1 MRSFIKKPM
10 TEYALKLML
19 KKLDE
24 IGNTDD
30 VKIAILNQS
39 ITNNWQGIFPLKNEY
54 TKHEKQPEKKYD
66 QNGYGSEEELMAMFY
81 GK

>member
-39 ITNNWQGIFPLKNEY
+39 ITNNWQGIFLLKDGY
-54 TKHEKQPEKKYD
+54 TKHEKQPENKYD
-66 QNGYGSEEELMAMFY
+66 QNGYGSEEEFMAMFY